1 MLLLCFAIMPI
12 KVFASTEIGDVD
24 IEGVTFDYNPGDAP
38 QANATPMDGW
48 YGLYSVEYEY
58 WEEMETNEKVNQFQ

>member
-1 MLLLCFAIMPI
+1 MKFKKSKIIITTMLLLCFAIMPI

-38 QANATPMDGW
+38 KETAYKCDPWDEQYDI
-48 YGLYSVEYEY
+48 EYEY
-58 WEEMETNEKVNQFQ
+58 